1 MPLIE
6 MSVFIKLIFI
16 IACSFL
22 FNFLLVR
29 YMHQVNILDIP
40 NERSSHTTIVPRSG
54 GIGMFAA
61 FVFGVLLFDIEHSY
75 LFLIPL
81 SGIFL
86 VGLWDDIRSISS
98 KKKLFLTACAAII
111 LYQVGFD
118 IQHFGTFLGHEIVF
132 NYWVALLFFAF
143 AISGFV
149 SALNLIDGL
158 DGLASVVSLAIL
170 CPFAY
175 IGYKYADT
183 FLLYS
188 TLILMSAIGGFLIF
202 NWHPAKIFM
211 GDSGSMFLGFMI
223 SIIVVYS
230 IQKDYI
236 TAISTLLLCAIPILD
251 TLIVLLRGA
260 LHHQNPLQAD
270 KTHIHH
276 LLLKQQYGNT
286 RKTVLLLGLTQMLF
300 SYIGL
305 GFKVRD
311 DIFILVLYLFCF
323 ILFYMFLTPSAW
335 VVNKEQD

>member
-1 MPLIE
+1 MSLIE

-22 FNFLLVR
+22 LNFLLVR

-40 NERSSHTTIVPRSG
+40 NERSSHTKVVPRSG

-61 FVFGVLLFDIEHSY
+61 FAFGVFLFDIEHSY

-118 IQHFGTFLGHEIVF
+118 IQHFGTFLGHEIVL
-132 NYWVALLFFAF
+132 NNWVALLFFAF

-149 SALNLIDGL
+149 SSINLIDGL

-170 CPFAY
+170 FPFAY
-175 IGYKYADT
+175 IGYKYQDV
-183 FLLYS
+183 FLLYA
-188 TLILMSAIGGFLIF
+188 TLILMSALGGFLIL

-223 SIIVVYS
+223 SIIVVYA

-251 TLIVLLRGA
+251 TLIVMLRRV
-260 LHHQNPLQAD
+260 LHHHDPLAAD
-270 KTHIHH
+270 RTHMHH
-276 LLLKQQYGNT
+276 LLLKQQCGNT
-286 RKTVLLLGLTQMLF
+286 RKTVLLLGLMQILF

-311 DIFILVLYLFCF
+311 DIFIF
-323 ILFYMFLTPSAW
+323 ILYSLFFILLYFILTPMIKDSYY
-335 VVNKEQD
+335 E

>member
-1 MPLIE
+1 M
-6 MSVFIKLIFI
+6 
-16 IACSFL
+16 
-22 FNFLLVR
+22 R
-29 YMHQVNILDIP
+29 QVNILDIP
-40 NERSSHTTIVPRSG
+40 NERSSHTKIMPRSG
-54 GIGMFAA
+54 GIAMFVS
-61 FVFGVLLFDIEHSY
+61 FIFGVFLFDLKQPY

-81 SGIFL
+81 GSVFL
-86 VGLWDDIRSISS
+86 IGLWDDIRSISS
-98 KKKLFLTACAAII
+98 KKKLILTAFSAAM
-111 LYQVGFD
+111 LYLMGFD

-132 NYWVALLFFAF
+132 NYWVALLFFVF

-170 CPFAY
+170 FPFAY
-175 IGYKYADT
+175 IGYKYADM

-188 TLILMSAIGGFLIF
+188 TLVLVSAIVGFLIF

-223 SIIVVYS
+223 SIIVVYA

-251 TLIVLLRGA
+251 TLIVLLRRA

-286 RKTVLLLGLTQMLF
+286 RKTVLLLGLVQMLF

-323 ILFYMFLTPSAW
+323 ILFYMFLTPSAL

>member
-1 MPLIE
+1 MITTILL
-6 MSVFIKLIFI
+6 IKLGIVLFLSCGANYLLIKYTHILKI
-16 IACSFL
+16 I
-22 FNFLLVR
+22 
-29 YMHQVNILDIP
+29 DIP
-40 NERSSHTTIVPRSG
+40 NERSSHTKVVPRSG

-61 FVFGVLLFDIEHSY
+61 FTFGIFLFDIEHSY

-149 SALNLIDGL
+149 SSINLIDGL

-170 CPFAY
+170 FPFAY

-188 TLILMSAIGGFLIF
+188 TLILMSAIGGFLIL

-251 TLIVLLRGA
+251 TLIVMLRRV
-260 LHHQNPLQAD
+260 LHHHDPLAAD

-276 LLLKQQYGNT
+276 LLLKQQCGNT
-286 RKTVLLLGLTQMLF
+286 RKTVLLLGLMQILF

-311 DIFILVLYLFCF
+311 DIFIFILYSLCF
-323 ILFYMFLTPSAW
+323 ILLYFILTPM
-335 VVNKEQD
+335 NKDSYYE

>member
-6 MSVFIKLIFI
+6 MSVFIKLIFVI
-16 IACSFL
+16 LCSFL
-22 FNFLLVR
+22 CNFVLIR
-29 YMHQVNILDIP
+29 YMRQINILDIP
-40 NERSSHTTIVPRSG
+40 NTRSSHTKIMPRSG
-54 GIGMFAA
+54 GIAMFIS
-61 FVFGVLLFDIEHSY
+61 FILGVFLFDLKQSY

-98 KKKLFLTACAAII
+98 KKKLILTAFSAAM
-111 LYQVGFD
+111 LYQMGFD

-158 DGLASVVSLAIL
+158 DGLASIVSLAIL
-170 CPFAY
+170 FPFAY
-175 IGYKYADT
+175 IGYKYTDT

-188 TLILMSAIGGFLIF
+188 TLILMSAMGGFLIF

-223 SIIVVYS
+223 SIIVVYA

-251 TLIVLLRGA
+251 TLIVLLRRA
-260 LHHQNPLQAD
+260 LHHKNPLQAD

-276 LLLKQQYGNT
+276 LLLNQQYGNT

-323 ILFYMFLTPSAW
+323 ILFYMFLTPSAL

>member
-1 MPLIE
+1 MITTILL
-6 MSVFIKLIFI
+6 IKLGIVLFLSCGANYLLIKYTHILKI
-16 IACSFL
+16 I
-22 FNFLLVR
+22 
-29 YMHQVNILDIP
+29 DIP
-40 NERSSHTTIVPRSG
+40 NERSSHTKVVPRSG

-61 FVFGVLLFDIEHSY
+61 FTFGIFLFDIEHSY

-149 SALNLIDGL
+149 SSINLIDGL

-170 CPFAY
+170 FPFAY

-188 TLILMSAIGGFLIF
+188 TLILMSAIGGFLIL

-251 TLIVLLRGA
+251 TLIVMLRRV
-260 LHHQNPLQAD
+260 LHHHDPLAAD

-276 LLLKQQYGNT
+276 LLLKQQCGNT
-286 RKTVLLLGLTQMLF
+286 RKTVLLLGLMQILF

-311 DIFILVLYLFCF
+311 DIFIFILYSLCF
-323 ILFYMFLTPSAW
+323 ILLYFILILF
-335 VVNKEQD
+335 

>member
-1 MPLIE
+1 
-6 MSVFIKLIFI
+6 
-16 IACSFL
+16 
-22 FNFLLVR
+22 
-29 YMHQVNILDIP
+29 MHQVNILDIP
-40 NERSSHTTIVPRSG
+40 NERSSHTKIVPRSG
-54 GIGMFAA
+54 GLAMFTA
-61 FVFGVLLFDIEHSY
+61 FVCGIFLFDIQHSY

-81 SGIFL
+81 SSVFV
-86 VGLWDDIRSISS
+86 VGLWDDIYPLSS
-98 KKKLFLTACAAII
+98 KKKLFLTAFAAVI
-111 LYQVGFD
+111 LYNVGFD
-118 IQHFGTFLGHEIVF
+118 IQDFGTFLGHEIVF
-132 NYWVALLFFAF
+132 NYWVALLFFVF

-158 DGLASVVSLAIL
+158 DGLASIVSLAIL
-170 CPFAY
+170 FPFAY
-175 IGYKYADT
+175 IGYKYADG

-223 SIIVVYS
+223 ATIVVYA

-251 TLIVLLRGA
+251 TLIVLLRRI
-260 LHHQNPLQAD
+260 LHHHDPLRAD
-270 KTHIHH
+270 RTHIHH

-286 RKTVLLLGLTQMLF
+286 RKTVLLLGLMQTLF

-311 DIFILVLYLFCF
+311 DLFILVLYILCF
-323 ILFYMFLTPSAW
+323 ILLYFILTPQTKSL
-335 VVNKEQD
+335 EL